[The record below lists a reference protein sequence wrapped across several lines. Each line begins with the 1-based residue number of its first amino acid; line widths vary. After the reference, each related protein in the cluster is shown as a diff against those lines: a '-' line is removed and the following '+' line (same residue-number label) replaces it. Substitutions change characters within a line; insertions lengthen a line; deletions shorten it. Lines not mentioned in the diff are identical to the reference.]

1 MAGNPL
7 PLAGVRVVAVEQY
20 AAGPYAS
27 MHLADQGAEVIKIE
41 APARNGVAGDSSR
54 QTGPF
59 FLGDNES
66 EFYQTFNLGK
76 RSLTLDLRKK
86 EGKEIFRKLAATADA
101 VINNLRGD
109 QPEKLGL
116 TYAHLGALKPA
127 IVCGHLSGYGR
138 SGPRREWPAY
148 DYLAQAEAG
157 TLSLTGEPGTPW
169 SRMGLSVVDFMTGT
183 TLAFAVTAALFGAAR
198 TGRGRD
204 VDVSLYDIAMHQLT
218 YPAVWYLNEGFAIE
232 RRPRSGH
239 PTIVPCEMFPTADGE
254 IFVMCILPKFWER
267 LCEAVGHP
275 ELPTD
280 PRFATP
286 AARFANRDALAEIL
300 DAALGRKTTT
310 EWMTAFAGA
319 VPAAPIL
326 SLPQALDNPYFRDNG
341 GWAEVDHPLR
351 KGLKVLASPLRVD
364 GERPKPRPAPM
375 LGADTDAVLG
385 ELGYGAVEIAALR
398 ADGVV

>member
-20 AAGPYAS
+20 AAGPHAS
-27 MHLADQGAEVIKIE
+27 MHLADQGAEVIKVE
-41 APARNGVAGDSSR
+41 APGSGDSSR

-66 EFYQTFNLGK
+66 LFYQTFNLGK
-76 RSLTLDLRKK
+76 RSLTLDLRKR
-86 EGKEIFRKLAATADA
+86 EGKEVFRRLSATADA

-116 TYAHLGALKPA
+116 TYAHLGALKPS

-138 SGPRREWPAY
+138 SGPRRDWPAY

-157 TLSLTGEPGTPW
+157 TMSLTGEPGTPW

-198 TGRGRD
+198 SGRGRD
-204 VDVSLYDIAMHQLT
+204 VDVTLYDVAMHQLT
-218 YPAVWYLNEGFAIE
+218 YPAVWYLNEGYAIE

-239 PTIVPCEMFPTADGE
+239 PAIVPCEMFPTADGQ
-254 IFVMCILPKFWER
+254 IFLMCILPKFWER
-267 LCEAVGHP
+267 LCEVVGHAG
-275 ELPTD
+275 LLAD

-286 AARFANRDALAEIL
+286 EARFANRDALAAIL
-300 DAALGRKTTT
+300 DAALAKRTTA
-310 EWMTAFAGA
+310 EWMAAFAGA
-319 VPAAPIL
+319 VPAAPVL
-326 SLPQALDNPYFRDNG
+326 SLPQALDNPYFSG
-341 GWAEVDHPLR
+341 GDGLADVDHPLR
-351 KGLKVLASPLRVD
+351 KGLKMVASPVRID
-364 GERPKPRPAPM
+364 GERPAARPAPM
-375 LGADTDAVLG
+375 LGAHTDAVLG
-385 ELGYGAVEIAALR
+385 ELGYGADEIRALR
-398 ADGVV
+398 AAGVV